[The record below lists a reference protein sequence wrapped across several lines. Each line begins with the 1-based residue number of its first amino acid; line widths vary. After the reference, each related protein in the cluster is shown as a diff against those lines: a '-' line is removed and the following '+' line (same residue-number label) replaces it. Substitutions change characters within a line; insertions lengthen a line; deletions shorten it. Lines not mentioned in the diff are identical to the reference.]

1 MPVLGTLPVEA
12 RPEEL
17 TAAYRPGAFLFTS
30 PTGVLLAEGER
41 AVLGS
46 PVEAAGA
53 LADGEIVVGAL
64 PFDPAAP
71 SRLVVPEHVRRSG
84 PLPAIARPAPRVGAR
99 WLAQH
104 TDADAYRTGVRRA
117 LALMEA
123 GELSKVVLARRLD
136 LVAAE
141 PVHVLDLVRA
151 LAARDPRGH
160 TFAADLG
167 DRTLLGT
174 SPELLVRRQGRIVS
188 SNPLAG
194 SRPRSEDAVLD
205 GRNATELLASAKDRR
220 EHALVVTAVADGL
233 APYCKQLSVPAE
245 PELLPTR
252 AMWHLSTQVSGVLAD
267 PDTPVL
273 ELATA
278 LHPTPA
284 VCGSPTATAR
294 RVIGELEPFD
304 RGFYTGVVGWS
315 DARGD
320 GEWVVTIRCGE
331 VRGATLRLFA
341 GAGLVPGSDP
351 EAELAETGAKL
362 RTLLGALGVE
372 ESA

>member
-12 RPEEL
+12 RPEDL
-17 TAAYRPGAFLFTS
+17 PAAYRPGAFLFTS
-30 PTGVLLAEGER
+30 PAGVLLAEGER

-46 PVEAAGA
+46 PVEAVGA
-53 LADGEIVVGAL
+53 LGDDEIVVGAI
-64 PFDPAAP
+64 PFDPAKP
-71 SRLVVPEHVRRSG
+71 SRLVIPEVVRRSG
-84 PLPAIARPAPRVGAR
+84 PLPATPRPAPRVAAR

-117 LALMEA
+117 LELMA
-123 GELSKVVLARRLD
+123 SGALSKVVLARRLD

-141 PVHVLDLVRA
+141 PVDVLDLVRA

-174 SPELLVRRQGRIVS
+174 SPELLVRRKGRLVA

-194 SRPRSEDAVLD
+194 SRPRSEDPVLD

-220 EHALVVTAVADGL
+220 EHAVVVTAVADAL
-233 APYCKQLSVPAE
+233 APYCKQLTVPSE

-252 AMWHLSTQVSGVLAD
+252 SMWHLSTQVAGVLAD
-267 PDTPVL
+267 PDTSVL

-284 VCGSPTATAR
+284 VCGTPTAAAR

-320 GEWVVTIRCGE
+320 GEWIVTIRCGE

>member
-1 MPVLGTLPVEA
+1 MSVLGTLPEA
-12 RPEEL
+12 PATDL
-17 TAAYRPGAFLFTS
+17 PAAYREGSFLFTS
-30 PTGVLLAEGER
+30 RAGVLLAEGQR
-41 AVLGS
+41 AVLSS
-46 PVEAAGA
+46 PTEAAGM
-53 LADGEIVVGAL
+53 LDKGEIVVGAV
-64 PFDPAAP
+64 PFDPSAP
-71 SRLVVPEHVRRSG
+71 SRLVIPHTVHRAGALAAVP
-84 PLPAIARPAPRVGAR
+84 RPRPKMSAR

-104 TDADAYRTGVRRA
+104 TDVEAYRGGVRRA
-117 LALMEA
+117 LELMDS
-123 GELSKVVLARRLD
+123 GELRKVVLARRLD

-141 PVHVLDLVRA
+141 PVDILDLVVA

-174 SPELLVRRQGRIVS
+174 SPELLIRRAGTAVL

-194 SRPRSEDAVLD
+194 SRPRSDDPVVD
-205 GRNATELLASAKDRR
+205 GRNATELLCSGKDRR
-220 EHALVVTAVADGL
+220 EHAVVVTAVADAL
-233 APYCKQLSVPAE
+233 APYCRELTVPAN

-252 AMWHLSTQVSGVLAD
+252 SMWHLSTRVSGVLAD

-273 ELATA
+273 ELASA

-284 VCGSPTATAR
+284 VCGTPTALAR
-294 RVIGELEPFD
+294 KVIRELEPFD
-304 RGFYTGVVGWS
+304 RGFYTGMVGWS

-320 GEWVVTIRCGE
+320 GEWIVTIRCGE
-331 VRGATLRLFA
+331 VRGTTLRLFA

-351 EAELAETGAKL
+351 EEELAETGAKL
-362 RTLLGALGVE
+362 RTFLGALGVE